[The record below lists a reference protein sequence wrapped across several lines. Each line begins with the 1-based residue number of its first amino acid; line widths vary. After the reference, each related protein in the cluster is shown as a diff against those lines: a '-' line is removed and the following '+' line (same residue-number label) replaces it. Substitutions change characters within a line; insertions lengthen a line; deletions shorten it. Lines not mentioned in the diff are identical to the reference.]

1 MVGYASPGLQYFQSE
16 YRWEDWAFK
25 HYWAAGGNILYKV
38 ALPAS
43 EFPMLDQ
50 VLPKY
55 VTYDSNAGKMQ
66 LQSF

>member
-1 MVGYASPGLQYFQSE
+1 MVGYSSPGLQYFQGE
-16 YRWEDWAFK
+16 YRGEDWGFE
-25 HYWAAGGNILYKV
+25 HYWEARANILHKV

-55 VTYDSNAGKMQ
+55 VTYDSNAGNM
-66 LQSF
+66 